1 MVELTYEEDDPL
13 YQRIVGARDRL
24 RELGVDTPLMHL
36 IEINSSGIH
45 PTDKFFQFYSP
56 GYDLDKVKK
65 DDKARIDNLNKY
77 AVDLEN
83 MIGLRTRWPN
93 GTI

>member
-1 MVELTYEEDDPL
+1 MVGLTYEEDDPL

-24 RELGVDTPLMHL
+24 RALGVDTPLMHL

-45 PTDKFFQFYSP
+45 PTENFFRFYSP
-56 GYDLDKVKK
+56 GYNLEEIKK

-83 MIGLRTRWPN
+83 MIDLRTRRPN
-93 GTI
+93 GII